1 MARAWLDGGLGR
13 DYHRV
18 WAAMTVSNLGD
29 GMVELAAL
37 PLLASAVT
45 HDPSAVAGV
54 VLAARLPWLLVGL
67 FSGALVDRFDRRRLM
82 ILSDLGRALLLAGL
96 AAAVALGSAP
106 LAVVYGVAFL
116 LGVGSTVFD
125 NGAFGIVPAMV
136 PADRLPLATG
146 RIVASYRVN
155 NNVVGPAL
163 GGWTFALAPMVPF
176 AADSVS
182 FVLSAV
188 LLRPIRSGRH
198 VGSLEPF
205 SPGRL
210 LVDVAQGIAWVWRH
224 RLLLG
229 LAVAVGLLSLLYTST
244 FSIFVLFALEDLGV
258 RGSGYGLVLASGAI
272 GGLLGSLVAPRLS
285 GRLGTRSCLASSV
298 LISGLAYLALSA
310 TSSPVLAAAMLAVN
324 GLGVSL
330 WDVVTL
336 ALRQSA
342 VPQRLFGRVN
352 AVYRLFAWGAMPLGA
367 AVGGLLAGAAGLRAP
382 FLVAGT
388 ANLVIS
394 VALLL
399 VVSRRRLESTV
410 RQAEPG
416 PA

>member
-1 MARAWLDGGLGR
+1 MARAWLDAGLGR

-18 WAAMTVSNLGD
+18 WAAMAVSNLGD

-45 HDPSAVAGV
+45 HDPSAVAAV

-82 ILSDLGRALLLAGL
+82 VATDLGRALLLAGL
-96 AAAVALGSAP
+96 AAAVALGRAP
-106 LAVVYGVAFL
+106 LPMVYGVAFL
-116 LGVGSTVFD
+116 IGVGSTVFD

-136 PADRLPLATG
+136 PAERLPLATG

-163 GGWTFALAPMVPF
+163 GGWTFGLAPVLPF
-176 AADSVS
+176 AADSAS
-182 FVLSAV
+182 FLVSAV

-198 VGSLEPF
+198 VGSVEPF
-205 SPGRL
+205 SAGRL
-210 LVDVAQGIAWVWRH
+210 LLDVGQGIAWVWRH
-224 RLLLG
+224 RLLMG
-229 LAVAVGLLSLLYTST
+229 LAVAVGFLSLLYTAT
-244 FSIFVLFALEDLGV
+244 FSVFVLFALEDLGV
-258 RGSGYGLVLASGAI
+258 HGSGYGLVLASGAV
-272 GGLLGSLVAPRLS
+272 GGLLGSLVAPWFS
-285 GRLGTRSCLASSV
+285 ERLGTRSCLFCSV
-298 LISGLAYLALSA
+298 LVMALAYLVLYT
-310 TSSPVLAAAMLAVN
+310 TSSPFVAGAMLAAN

-367 AVGGLLAGAAGLRAP
+367 AAGGFLGRTAGLRAP
-382 FLVAGT
+382 FLVAG
-388 ANLVIS
+388 AACLAIS
-394 VALLL
+394 LALPLI
-399 VVSRRRLESTV
+399 VSRRRLESTM
-410 RQAEPG
+410 RRTEPG